1 MSEWYMRAEHGWRDN
16 IAQAKE
22 LYVQDPRKVDAFLET
37 IHVKEL
43 PTDEKRS
50 KVLRLAHDLVVHGI
64 IAVPPQVWQQS
75 TGEEQKKA
83 VDRKDEEGGPTDVE
97 EEEDV
102 EPPKDQLL
110 MNRFGFL
117 FIAYRIEFWWWE
129 GVEMFRKFLMTSLL
143 VFVMPGEPGQLAAA
157 AMITFCFLI
166 MNLMYQ
172 PFCTAGLNSLSS
184 FTLIAQFA
192 TLVSQI
198 LRLECPTRAS
208 HACVSIAMFALC
220 VSRRLI
226 GVSCS
231 RPWQFVGIM
240 IALLE
245 ATPEKKASA
254 DRAIIQVMVVLIN
267 GATMV
272 WPLMRK
278 VMSGQ
283 AQDYFDKL
291 VGVYTYV
298 RSNVI
303 VRSLLHASYS
313 NRLTFRADAC

>member
-1 MSEWYMRAEHGWRDN
+1 
-16 IAQAKE
+16 
-22 LYVQDPRKVDAFLET
+22 
-37 IHVKEL
+37 
-43 PTDEKRS
+43 
-50 KVLRLAHDLVVHGI
+50 
-64 IAVPPQVWQQS
+64 
-75 TGEEQKKA
+75 
-83 VDRKDEEGGPTDVE
+83 
-97 EEEDV
+97 
-102 EPPKDQLL
+102 

-291 VGVYTYV
+291 VVVYTYV